1 MRKKVALVISSNEL
15 RNWSGGFS
23 YYKNLVKIILQ
34 IKNLDL
40 IIYTDSKHYIGK
52 MGLGNQLNIKE
63 LLCLQK
69 NIIFYFRKIINLIF
83 KKDLVL
89 YFLLLRDKI
98 DILSHRRLFINQKIK
113 VFGWIPDLQN
123 KVLKIF
129 FDEFSLK
136 QRESYINEE
145 INKSNFIFVSSIQ
158 VKKEFKK
165 YYNLKKT
172 ILPLRIPSSYS
183 PISKKKLKNFI
194 LFPSQFWKHKN
205 HQYIINVSKILKQK
219 KIKVK
224 FIFCGKIDDYRNENN
239 FKIINNEIKK
249 NKLEDYIQ
257 NLGEVSYK
265 KLIKMQSE
273 CMAFVNPSFYEGWST
288 INEEARSLNKY
299 IFLSN
304 IPGHIEQK
312 NYGSIFFDI
321 NDPKS
326 LVIQINKFLKKKT
339 YKKNNLLKKNDFF
352 KKKINNEAIKILSE
366 VYLKNEI

>member
-15 RNWSGGFS
+15 SNWSGGFS

-34 IKNLDL
+34 IQNLDL
-40 IIYTDSKHYIGK
+40 IIYTDSKDYISK
-52 MGLGNQLNIKE
+52 MGLENQLNIKE

-89 YFLLLRDKI
+89 YFILLRDKI

-113 VFGWIPDLQN
+113 IFGWIPDLQN

-136 QRESYINEE
+136 KRESYINEE

-158 VKKEFKK
+158 VKKEFKR

-183 PISKKKLKNFI
+183 SISKKKLKNFI

-224 FIFCGKIDDYRNENN
+224 FIFCGKIDDYRNKNN
-239 FKIINNEIKK
+239 FQIINNEIKK

-304 IPGHIEQK
+304 IPGHVEQK

-326 LVIQINKFLKKKT
+326 LVIQIKKFLKKKT
-339 YKKNNLLKKNDFF
+339 YKKNNLLKKNDLF

>member
-15 RNWSGGFS
+15 SNWSGGFS

-34 IKNLDL
+34 IQNLDL
-40 IIYTDSKHYIGK
+40 IIYTDSKDYISK

-89 YFLLLRDKI
+89 YFILLRDKI

-113 VFGWIPDLQN
+113 IFGWIPDLQN

-136 QRESYINEE
+136 KRESYINED

-158 VKKEFKK
+158 VKKEFKR

-183 PISKKKLKNFI
+183 FISKKKLKNFI

-224 FIFCGKIDDYRNENN
+224 FIFCGKIDDYRNKNN
-239 FKIINNEIKK
+239 FQIINNEIKK

-304 IPGHIEQK
+304 IPGHVEQK

-326 LVIQINKFLKKKT
+326 LVIQIKKFLKKKT
-339 YKKNNLLKKNDFF
+339 YKKNNLLKKNDLF